1 MERTRDGMRE
11 GIPDRASR
19 RGIGGEGGG
28 GILQSLRHGPG
39 GGGILTM
46 DWDKLRV
53 FHAVAEA
60 GSFTHAGDTLNL
72 SQSAVSR
79 QISALEEALQ
89 VPLFH
94 RHARGLI
101 LTEQGESL
109 NRTVREV
116 FAKLAMTEAL
126 LTESKEKPAGR
137 LKITTTVSFGSSWLA
152 PRLQSF
158 LEAYP
163 DVTVSLLLD
172 DTDLD
177 LAMREADVAIRMHPP
192 KQPDLVQRHLMS
204 MHWHV
209 CASPAYL
216 QKFGTPQSVDD
227 LDQHR
232 LILFGDYHP
241 PVADMNWLAQAGRR
255 DGSRRKPLLEVN
267 SLHAMLLAIR
277 SGLGIGAMPDYLATE
292 TEDVVRILPEV
303 KSPTVDVF
311 FVYPEELRNSKR
323 VAVFRDFLLARLA
336 EMA

>member
-1 MERTRDGMRE
+1 
-11 GIPDRASR
+11 
-19 RGIGGEGGG
+19 
-28 GILQSLRHGPG
+28 
-39 GGGILTM
+39 M

-60 GSFTHAGDTLNL
+60 GSFTHAGETLNL

-137 LKITTTVSFGSSWLA
+137 IKVTTTVGFGSSWLA
-152 PRLQSF
+152 PKLQQF
-158 LEAYP
+158 LEMYP
-163 DVTVSLLLD
+163 DVTMALLLD
-172 DTDLD
+172 DSDLD

-192 KQPDLVQRHLMS
+192 KQPDLVQRHLMQI
-204 MHWHV
+204 HWLVVAH
-209 CASPAYL
+209 PEYL
-216 QKFGTPQSVDD
+216 ARAGTPARPED
-227 LDQHR
+227 LDDHK
-232 LILFGDYHP
+232 LILFGDYRP
-241 PVADMNWLAQAGRR
+241 PVADINWLAEAGRR
-255 DGSRRKPLLEVN
+255 VGSPRRALLEVN
-267 SLHAMLLAIR
+267 SLHAMSGAIR
-277 SGLGIGAMPDYLATE
+277 SGLGIGVLPDWMTDEL
-292 TEDVVRILPEV
+292 DGLVRVLPDL
-303 KSPTVDVF
+303 KAPKVDVY

-323 VAVFRDFLLARLA
+323 VMVFRDFLLARLQ
-336 EMA
+336 EMH

>member
-1 MERTRDGMRE
+1 
-11 GIPDRASR
+11 
-19 RGIGGEGGG
+19 
-28 GILQSLRHGPG
+28 
-39 GGGILTM
+39 M

-79 QISALEEALQ
+79 QISALEETLQ

-137 LKITTTVSFGSSWLA
+137 LKVTTELGFGSFWLA
-152 PRLQSF
+152 PRLHAF
-158 LEAYP
+158 LENYP
-163 DVTVSLLLD
+163 DVSVTLLLD

-192 KQPDLVQRHLMS
+192 KQPDLVQRHLMTINWS
-204 MHWHV
+204 I
-209 CASPAYL
+209 CASPQYL
-216 QKFGTPQSVDD
+216 AKHGTPSRPEE
-227 LDQHR
+227 LDSHR
-232 LILFGDYHP
+232 LILFGDYRP
-241 PVADMNWLAQAGRR
+241 PVSDINWLAEAGRR
-255 DGSRRKPLLEVN
+255 AGSPRRALLEVN
-267 SLHAMLLAIR
+267 SLQAILLAIQ
-277 SGLGIGAMPDYLATE
+277 SGVGIGAIPDYMANE
-292 TEDVVRILPEV
+292 TSGVTRILQDLKAP
-303 KSPTVDVF
+303 KVDVY

-323 VAVFRDFLLARLA
+323 VSVFRDFLLARLA
-336 EMA
+336 EINN

>member
-1 MERTRDGMRE
+1 
-11 GIPDRASR
+11 
-19 RGIGGEGGG
+19 
-28 GILQSLRHGPG
+28 
-39 GGGILTM
+39 M

-109 NRTVREV
+109 NRTVRDV

-126 LTESKEKPAGR
+126 LTESKEKPAGK
-137 LKITTTVSFGSSWLA
+137 LKVTTTVGFGEIWLA
-152 PRLQSF
+152 PRLTAF

-163 DVTVSLLLD
+163 EVSISLLLD
-172 DTDLD
+172 DAELD

-192 KQPDLVQRHLMS
+192 KQPDLVQRHLTS
-204 MHWHV
+204 MQWHV
-209 CASPAYL
+209 CASAEYL
-216 QKFGTPQSVDD
+216 KKFGVPQRPED
-227 LDQHR
+227 LDAHK
-232 LILFGDYHP
+232 LILFGHHHP
-241 PVADMNWLAQAGRR
+241 PISDVNWLAEVGRR
-255 DGSRRKPLLEVN
+255 PGNPRRAVLEVN
-267 SLHAMLLAIR
+267 STHAVLLAIR
-277 SGLGIGAMPDYLATE
+277 SGLGIGALPDYVVNENPDLVRVLTE
-292 TEDVVRILPEV
+292 LKGPKVE
-303 KSPTVDVF
+303 VF

-323 VAVFRDFLLARLA
+323 VSVFRDFLLSRLN
-336 EMA
+336 EMH

>member
-1 MERTRDGMRE
+1 
-11 GIPDRASR
+11 
-19 RGIGGEGGG
+19 
-28 GILQSLRHGPG
+28 
-39 GGGILTM
+39 M

-116 FAKLAMTEAL
+116 FAKLAITEAL

-137 LKITTTVSFGSSWLA
+137 LKVTTTHAFGSLWLA
-152 PRLQSF
+152 PRLNGF

-163 DVTVSLLLD
+163 EVTVLMLLD
-172 DTDLD
+172 DAELD
-177 LAMREADVAIRMHPP
+177 LAMREADVAIRMHAP
-192 KQPDLVQRHLMS
+192 KQPDLIQRHLMT
-204 MHWHV
+204 MNWHI
-209 CASPAYL
+209 CASAEYL
-216 QKFGTPQSVDD
+216 KKHGLPKRPEE
-227 LDQHR
+227 LDAHR
-232 LILFGDYHP
+232 LILFGNHHP
-241 PVADMNWLAQAGRR
+241 PVPDINWLAEVGRR
-255 DGSRRKPLLEVN
+255 PGNPRRAVLEVN
-267 SLHAMLLAIR
+267 SLKAILLAIR
-277 SGLGIGAMPDYLATE
+277 SGAGIGAIPDYAMSDNNDL
-292 TEDVVRILPEV
+292 VRIMTDLKGP
-303 KSPTVDVF
+303 KIDVF

-336 EMA
+336 EIH